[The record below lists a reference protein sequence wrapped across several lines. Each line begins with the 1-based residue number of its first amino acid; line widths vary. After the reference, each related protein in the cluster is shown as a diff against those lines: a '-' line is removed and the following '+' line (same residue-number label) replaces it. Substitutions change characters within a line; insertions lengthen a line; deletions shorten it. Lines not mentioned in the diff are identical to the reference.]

1 MDTANTTNAFAEHIR
16 VMTTQLREQLSTA
29 GSEETPST
37 AEMLDELFK
46 QGLEL
51 GLTHKEITQQLIL
64 PVADLLRPGLNR

>member
-1 MDTANTTNAFAEHIR
+1 MDTAKTADAFAERIR
-16 VMTTQLREQLSTA
+16 VMTEQLREQLSTA
-29 GSEETPST
+29 KPGETPST
-37 AEMLDELFK
+37 AEMLDELFN

>member
-1 MDTANTTNAFAEHIR
+1 MDTAKTTDAFAERIR
-16 VMTTQLREQLSTA
+16 AMTEQLREQLSTVEP
-29 GSEETPST
+29 GETSLT
-37 AEMLDELFK
+37 AEVLDELFK

>member
-1 MDTANTTNAFAEHIR
+1 MDTAKTADAFAERIR
-16 VMTTQLREQLSTA
+16 VMTEQLREQLSTTES
-29 GSEETPST
+29 GETPST
-37 AEMLDELFK
+37 AEMLDELFN